1 MAFRS
6 MISNGAAQFGA
17 GRRRREAEEA
27 APARPGPGG
36 VKGGAYAATPR
47 SVLSCTPREPRRTI
61 P

>member
-1 MAFRS
+1 